1 MKKFPLIFLLCV
13 SFLSVSITA
22 FIFKKEVF
30 FSKSAISATWQS
42 LTNLPYTLSHNVT
55 VASDSVSS
63 SMLIMGGIASDSIT
77 SRILLYNAS
86 TTLFDTTLPRL
97 PKRLMNGFGFKI
109 KDSIYYGGG
118 YTTNWKDTSIA
129 GADTLY
135 DCVYP
140 TISSG
145 YISGQKGKVYFTS
158 NAGTSWITRSL
169 PDATKN
175 TVGISFTSDSIGWAL
190 LNRPDTGTAVYSTSN
205 KGVSWTA
212 SLNNG
217 PNLNDIFFQSTSIG
231 WVCGNSGSIKKTTN
245 GGTAWTSN
253 NFGADNYNS
262 IYFFANSST
271 GFISGSNGKIIKTTN
286 SGTTWISQ
294 TTNTSKSLNCITFSD
309 SLIGYAVGDSGIVLK
324 TTNGGTSWVTQS
336 SHTILNLRSVEKM
349 NASKIIASGDRGLII
364 YTLNGGT
371 EWIQRVGVSS
381 NRLNRVCIPP
391 SDSIATAIGVKG
403 WVVKANKPFYEY
415 VINDTFYKINTTSL
429 AAGWQLKASLPIPI
443 AEVFS
448 SSAVINDKMA
458 FVMGGRTT
466 GFNIVDSVMR
476 YNPTTNTWSFVAHLP
491 AKIAESGAA
500 LIDNNKILITGG
512 ERFDSISNKSFI
524 GTIDSSNAANYTIS
538 WDTNVVN
545 FPIRCYAMGSK
556 GFPSKKIA
564 FFVGGNTSQ
573 FSFLD
578 GLSGPSSK
586 VYLYRGET
594 GAFTEIQTDAANP
607 ICHTGVDGFLGII
620 PFTSSVADT
629 SVRLFAPGGRDSN
642 YVAVNRHK
650 VLKINGLVSIQQ
662 LSSEIPLRYK
672 LEQNYPNPFN
682 PVTKIKY
689 ELPRQS
695 FVEFKIFDLLGKEV
709 GVYFRGMQSE
719 GVYEVTFDGKSLAS
733 GIYFY
738 QLKTDGFTDTRRM
751 VLLK

>member
-1 MKKFPLIFLLCV
+1 MKKFPLIFLFCV

-22 FIFKKEVF
+22 FIFKTEVF
-30 FSKSAISATWQS
+30 FNTSAISATWQS

-55 VASDSVSS
+55 VGSDSVSS
-63 SMLIMGGIASDSIT
+63 SILIMGGIASDSIT

-86 TTLFDTTLPRL
+86 TALYDTTLPRL

-118 YTTNWKDTSIA
+118 YSTNWKDTSIA

-145 YISGQKGKVYFTS
+145 FIAGQKGKVFFTS
-158 NAGTSWITRSL
+158 NSGTSWITRSL

-175 TVGISFTSDSIGWAL
+175 TVGISFTSDSVGWAI
-190 LNRPDTGTAVYSTSN
+190 LNRPDTSTAVYSTSN

-212 SLNNG
+212 SLNSS

-231 WVCGNSGSIKKTTN
+231 WVCGDNGSIKKTTN
-245 GGTAWTSN
+245 GGTTWSSN
-253 NFGADNYNS
+253 NFGADNYKS

-286 SGTTWISQ
+286 SGTNWVSQ
-294 TTNTSKSLNCITFSD
+294 TTGTSKNLNSVVFSD
-309 SLIGYAVGDSGIVLK
+309 SLIGYAVGDSGIIIK

-336 SHTILNLRSVEKM
+336 SHTLLNLRSVEKM
-349 NASKIIASGDRGLII
+349 NSSKIIASGDRGLII
-364 YTLNGGT
+364 YSTNGGT
-371 EWIQRVGVSS
+371 EWIQRVGVSC

-391 SDSIATAIGVKG
+391 GDSIATAIGVKG
-403 WVVKANKPFYEY
+403 WVVKANKPFFEY
-415 VINDTFYKINTTSL
+415 LIMDTFYKINVNNLS
-429 AAGWQLKASLPIPI
+429 AGWQTRAALPISI

-448 SSAVINDKMA
+448 SSAVINDKIA
-458 FVMGGRTT
+458 FVMGGRTS
-466 GFNIVDSVMR
+466 GFNICDSVLR
-476 YNPTTNTWSFVAHLP
+476 YNPIANNWGFAAHLP

-500 LIDNNKILITGG
+500 LIDRNKIMIVGG
-512 ERFDSISNKSFI
+512 ARSDSISNKVYI
-524 GTIDSSNAANYTIS
+524 GTVDSMNAGGFTINWATS
-538 WDTNVVN
+538 SVN
-545 FPIRCYAMGSK
+545 FPLRSYAMGSK
-556 GFPSKKIA
+556 GFPNKKIA
-564 FFVGGNTSQ
+564 FFIGGNTVK

-578 GLSGPSSK
+578 GPSGPSSK
-586 VYLYRGET
+586 VYKYSSATDQFE
-594 GAFTEIQTDAANP
+594 EIQTDAANP

-620 PFTSSVADT
+620 PFASAVTDSSA
-629 SVRLFAPGGRDSN
+629 RLFAPGGRDSN
-642 YVAVNRHK
+642 YITVNRHK
-650 VLKINGLVSIQQ
+650 ALKINGLVRVQQ

-689 ELPRQS
+689 ELPKQS
-695 FVEFKIFDLLGKEV
+695 FVEFKVFDLLGKEV
-709 GVYFRGMQSE
+709 AIYINRMQSE
-719 GVYEVTFDGKSLAS
+719 GSYEVTIDGKSLAS
-733 GIYFY
+733 GVYFY
-738 QLKTDGFTDTRRM
+738 QLKTNGFTDTRRM
-751 VLLK
+751 LLIK

>member
-1 MKKFPLIFLLCV
+1 MKKFPLIFLLCII
-13 SFLSVSITA
+13 FLCLSISA

-30 FSKSAISATWQS
+30 FRTSAISATWQN

-55 VASDSVSS
+55 VGSDSVSS
-63 SMLIMGGIASDSIT
+63 SILIMGGIANDSIT
-77 SRILLYNAS
+77 SKILLYNAS
-86 TTLFDTTLPRL
+86 TALYDTTLPRL
-97 PKRLMNGFGFKI
+97 PRRLMNGFGFKI

-118 YTTNWKDTSIA
+118 YTTNWKDTSLSS
-129 GADTLY
+129 ADTLY

-140 TISSG
+140 TTSTG

-158 NAGTSWITRSL
+158 NSGTNWITRSL
-169 PDATKN
+169 PDTTKN
-175 TVGISFTSDSIGWAL
+175 AVGISFANDSVGFVIMNMADS
-190 LNRPDTGTAVYSTSN
+190 NIAVYSTSN
-205 KGVSWTA
+205 KGVSWSA
-212 SLNNG
+212 KLSG
-217 PNLNDIFFQSTSIG
+217 SKLNDIFFQGTSIG
-231 WVCGNSGSIKKTTN
+231 WVCGDNGSIKKTTN
-245 GGTAWTSN
+245 GGTTWTSTT
-253 NFGADNYNS
+253 FGTDNYKS
-262 IYFFANSST
+262 IYFHANSGT
-271 GFISGSNGKIIKTTN
+271 GFISGTNGKIIKTTN
-286 SGTTWISQ
+286 SGTNWVSQ
-294 TTNTSKSLNCITFSD
+294 TTGTTKNINSVVFFD
-309 SLIGYAVGDSGIVLK
+309 SLIGYAVGDSGIIIK
-324 TTNGGTSWVTQS
+324 TTNGGTSWVSQS

-391 SDSIATAIGVKG
+391 GDSIATAIGVKG
-403 WVVKANKPFYEY
+403 WLVKANKPFYEY
-415 VINDTFYKINTTSL
+415 IINDTFYKINTTSL
-429 AAGWQLKASLPIPI
+429 AAGWQTKASLPIPI

-448 SSAVINDKMA
+448 SSAVINDKIA
-458 FVMGGRTT
+458 FVMGGRTS
-466 GFNIVDSVMR
+466 GFNICDSVLR
-476 YNPTTNTWSFVAHLP
+476 YNPIANAWDFAARLP

-500 LIDNNKILITGG
+500 LIDRNKIMVVGG
-512 ERFDSISNKSFI
+512 ARSDSISNKVYI
-524 GTIDSSNAANYTIS
+524 GTVDSINAGGFTIS
-538 WDTNVVN
+538 WATSSTD
-545 FPIRCYAMGSK
+545 FPLRSYAMGSK
-556 GFPSKKIA
+556 GFPNKKIA
-564 FFVGGNTSQ
+564 FFIGGNTIK

-578 GLSGPSSK
+578 APSGPSSK
-586 VYLYRGET
+586 VYMYASATDQFE
-594 GAFTEIQTDAANP
+594 EIQIDAANP
-607 ICHTGVDGFLGII
+607 ICHTGVDGYLGII

-662 LSSEIPLRYK
+662 LSSEIPFRYK

-709 GVYFRGMQSE
+709 GVYFRRMQSE